1 MRFPALLSLK
11 LARARVAGF
20 FRGAPRTPLID
31 FLDAAEV
38 LHAGSAHPIS
48 HERMRGI
55 FASPAPVL
63 WIGGSE
69 PLEHPG
75 IAHLVRAVVQSGRFV
90 FLETC
95 GTLLRRRIH
104 EFQPVPR
111 LFLAVRSDL
120 ASASADPRV
129 RKPDPFELALE
140 GIRAAKLSGFLVCM
154 CAGIRADMRLKDV
167 ADLVGFADSLDLD
180 GLVVTPAADSPQPSI
195 HTGEALRQK
204 TLEAR
209 EQIGSRWWQSFSE
222 LVEVALRHKSQTEHR
237 AHASAEDLEHESD
250 AGEESV
256 RIA

>member
-1 MRFPALLSLK
+1 MRFPALLSAK
-11 LARARVAGF
+11 LAKARVAGF
-20 FRGAPRTPLID
+20 FRGAPQTPLID

-48 HERMRGI
+48 HERIRGI
-55 FASPAPVL
+55 FGSLAPVL

-111 LFLAVRSDL
+111 LFLAVRSDVP
-120 ASASADPRV
+120 SASADPGI
-129 RKPDPFELALE
+129 RKPDAFELALE
-140 GIRAAKLSGFLVCM
+140 GLRAAKLSGFLACV
-154 CAGIRADMRLKDV
+154 RARIHADIPLKDV
-167 ADLVGFADSLDLD
+167 ADLAGLVDSLDLD
-180 GLVVTPAADSPQPSI
+180 GFVVTPAADSPEASI
-195 HTGEALRQK
+195 HASEALRQK

-222 LVEVALRHKSQTEHR
+222 LVEVALRDKSQTEQSAR
-237 AHASAEDLEHESD
+237 ASTQAVEHESD
-250 AGEESV
+250 ASGESV
-256 RIA
+256 RVP